1 MRAWLGFLV
10 LLFAACGE
18 ETPSD
23 DPGTGTNTLL
33 VRATAIASPNLID
46 ARMATDFQTV
56 FTVRLTLATQSV
68 STGTVAI
75 TSETG
80 KIPLTY
86 RDGVWRGSAPS
97 YDETYTLDVQ
107 SGDNR
112 VEGVRLDGPDIQIIT
127 APLQGAT
134 IDADV
139 GVTVEWQRERPADHT
154 QLIVDPDY
162 PVKIPD
168 TGHYEVGPYILRA
181 DNRQS
186 RQNTIHLIRTNT
198 VAPAGGVSGSQFDV
212 QIQNEVDVEAMPT
225 AKR

>member
-10 LLFAACGE
+10 LLSAACGADAP
-18 ETPSD
+18 TD
-23 DPGTGTNTLL
+23 DPGSGTRTLL
-33 VRATAIASPNLID
+33 MRATVVAAPNLID

-56 FTVRLTLATQSV
+56 FTVRLTLAGQTV

-75 TSETG
+75 TSQTG
-80 KIPLTY
+80 KVPLTF

-97 YDETYTLDVQ
+97 YDETYTIDAIH
-107 SGDNR
+107 GDDR
-112 VEGVRLDGPDIQIIT
+112 IEGVRLDGPDIQIIT

-134 IDADV
+134 IDANV
-139 GVTVEWQRERPADHT
+139 GVTVTWKRERPADHT
-154 QLIVDPDY
+154 QLIVDPEY

-168 TGHYEVGPYILRA
+168 TGRYDLGPYVLRA

-198 VAPAGGVSGSQFDV
+198 VEPAGGVSGSQFDV
-212 QIQNEVDVEAMPT
+212 QIENEVDVEAMPT
-225 AKR
+225 TKR